1 MKKIIA
7 SALALLMLVCIVPF
21 TALAAQNATGAYSI
35 PFTDVKPDDYFFE
48 PVIWAYSE
56 GVTTG
61 TSATKFAPDAT
72 CTRGQVVTFLWR
84 AMGEPEPSSL
94 DNPFSDV
101 KATDYFFKPVL
112 WAVEQGIT
120 TGTDA
125 KHFSPNTTC
134 SNAHIL
140 TFIFRAVGTVK
151 STGNGEWYS
160 EALDW
165 AKTSG
170 LVDRTY
176 TGDFDVNAGC
186 PRANVVTYLYR
197 HIKKDTATVYVSSS
211 ADAAAADGSAQKPF
225 TTIEA
230 ARDYVRTL
238 DKSKYRAID
247 VMVGGE
253 YILSSPVEF
262 TKADSGTE
270 SCPISYIGSG
280 DTLIGGGF
288 AFTAKDFAPATGSAA
303 QYFKADA
310 KANIV
315 EIDLKQF
322 GFTKAD
328 IAAMY
333 TDSETG
339 KLVHA
344 LGNNIPLLYVD
355 GALATVARF
364 PNDEYATIDD
374 GVINSENG
382 EYSARDYFDTTTITI
397 SEEYVEGIAASFHDL
412 SKVFCIGRFS
422 SLWCNDNSRVISI
435 DGNKM
440 DVYFAG
446 GHTTKPGMFFY
457 LQNAPEMLDAPG
469 EYYVDDDAI
478 LYYYKNEG
486 FETSSFSIPKSA
498 NIFTVNGAE
507 YLTIKNFT
515 LESTKGSIVYVEAD
529 HFTLSGCDVRASGS
543 DIVLKGDYITVENNY
558 FHNFLFGVITIEG
571 GGDRTTLTPSYDLI
585 ANNEF
590 ENWGILGRT
599 YYTAVNLKNSCGVV
613 VSHNEMHDAPH
624 AAITWS
630 GNNNIF
636 EYNEIYDVCND
647 TDDAAAVYSYGD
659 SYVNYGNTMRYNYIH
674 DIRMKNE
681 RLTKVPNYP
690 YCHVSAIYWDGG
702 KAGQIAQYNILENV
716 DGSGVIGSGRDETIT
731 NNLFISCGWGLDLT
745 GWFYDEAIKRAGG
758 TAGDLAPYKD
768 NKAWQEAYPSLYK
781 LNWTYTEKSLDDPL
795 YYLSPG
801 GVTAKNNYF
810 FFDKAN
816 IQSQNAYGIGHIFQN
831 WVLESV
837 TKFSADTI
845 EETVEGVN
853 QTTFSS
859 KRSPITVEEAI
870 EQTSA
875 VTGITME
882 EFEKIG
888 RYK

>member
-1 MKKIIA
+1 MKKMLKA
-7 SALALLMLVCIVPF
+7 VLSATLALVMLLSVIPMTVSAAYNLPF
-21 TALAAQNATGAYSI
+21 S
-35 PFTDVKPDDYFFE
+35 DVTSSDYFFE

-61 TSATKFAPDAT
+61 TTASRFAPEST
-72 CTRGQVVTFLWR
+72 CTRAQVVTFLWR
-84 AMGEPEPSSL
+84 AMGKPETSSP
-94 DNPFSDV
+94 DNPFEDV
-101 KATDYFFKPVL
+101 KESDYFYKPVL
-112 WAVEQGIT
+112 WAIEKGIT
-120 TGTDA
+120 TGTSA
-125 KHFSPNTTC
+125 KRFSPDVTC
-134 SNAHIL
+134 TNAHIL
-140 TFIFRAVGTVK
+140 TFIWRAIGTVK
-151 STGNGEWYS
+151 SSSTGEWYS

-165 AKTSG
+165 ATANCLLDG
-170 LVDRTY
+170 TY
-176 TGDFDVNAGC
+176 TGDFDVNKGC
-186 PRANVVTYLYR
+186 PRANVVTYLFRY
-197 HIKKDTATVYVSSS
+197 ITADTVTVYVS
-211 ADAAAADGSAQKPF
+211 ADADAKIADGSAEKPF
-225 TTIEA
+225 TSIEA

-247 VMVGGE
+247 VMVGGKFT
-253 YILSSPVEF
+253 LSSPVEF
-262 TKADSGTE
+262 TKEDSGTE

-322 GFTKAD
+322 GITKAD

-333 TDSETG
+333 ATPETG
-339 KLVHA
+339 KLVQA

-355 GALATVARF
+355 GSLATVARE
-364 PNDEYATIDD
+364 PNDEYATITE

-382 EYSARDYFDTTTITI
+382 EYSARDYVDTTTITI
-397 SEEYVEGIAASFHDL
+397 SDEYVEGITASFHDI

-422 SLWCNDNSRVISI
+422 SLWCNDNSRVLSL

-440 DVYFAG
+440 EVYFAG
-446 GHTTKPGMFFY
+446 GHTPKPGMFFY

-469 EYYVDDDAI
+469 EYYVDDDAV
-478 LYYYKNEG
+478 LYYYKGEG
-486 FETSSFSIPKSA
+486 FETSSFSIPRSE
-498 NIFTVNGAE
+498 NLFTVNGAE

-515 LESTKGSIVYVEAD
+515 LESTKSGAVTAKAD
-529 HFTLSGCDVRASGS
+529 HFTLADCDVRASGS
-543 DIVLKGDYITVENNY
+543 DIVLSGDCITVENNY
-558 FHNFLFGVITIEG
+558 FHNFLFGVISIEG
-571 GGDRTTLTPSYDLI
+571 GGDRKTLTPSYDLI
-585 ANNEF
+585 TNNEF

-647 TDDAAAVYSYGD
+647 TDDAAAVYSYAD
-659 SYVNYGNTMRYNYIH
+659 SYINYGNTMRYNYIH

-745 GWFYDEAIKRAGG
+745 GWFYDEAIKHAGG
-758 TAGDLAPYKD
+758 TAGDLVPYKD

-781 LNWTYTEKSLDDPL
+781 LDWTYTEKSLDDPL

-801 GVTAKNNYF
+801 GVVAKNNYF
-810 FFDKAN
+810 YFDKSN
-816 IQSQNAYGIGHIFQN
+816 IRSIGTYGSGHIYQN
-831 WVLESV
+831 WILDSV
-837 TKFSADTI
+837 KKFSADTI
-845 EETVEGVN
+845 EDTVEGVN
-853 QTTFSS
+853 QTTYTS
-859 KRSPITVEEAI
+859 KRTPITAADVI
-870 EQTSA
+870 EKTSD

-882 EFEKIG
+882 EFTRIG
-888 RYK
+888 IKK

>member
-1 MKKIIA
+1 MKKIITII
-7 SALALLMLVCIVPF
+7 LTLTML
-21 TALAAQNATGAYSI
+21 LAAI
-35 PFTDVKPDDYFFE
+35 PFAAISAGAAFALPFGDVKPTDYFYE
-48 PVIWAYSE
+48 PVIWAYGE

-61 TSATKFAPDAT
+61 TTATKFAPQST
-72 CTRGQVVTFLWR
+72 CTRAQVVTFLWR
-84 AMGEPEPSSL
+84 AVGEPEPTSL
-94 DNPFSDV
+94 DNPFEDV
-101 KATDYFFKPVL
+101 KESDYFYKPVL
-112 WAVEQGIT
+112 WAIEKEIT
-120 TGTDA
+120 NGTSA
-125 KHFSPNTTC
+125 KRFSPDVTC

-140 TFIFRAVGTVK
+140 TFIFRAIGTVK
-151 STGNGEWYS
+151 STASGEWYD
-160 EALDW
+160 EAVRW
-165 AKTSG
+165 AKTNG
-170 LVDRTY
+170 LLDGTY
-176 TGDFDVNAGC
+176 SGDFDVKKGC

-197 HIKKDTATVYVSSS
+197 YIKADTLSVYVSAG
-211 ADAAAADGSAQKPF
+211 ADAKVADGSAEKPF
-225 TTIEA
+225 ASVEA
-230 ARDYVRTL
+230 ARDYVRGL
-238 DKSKYRAID
+238 DKSKYRGID
-247 VMVGGE
+247 VVIADGE
-253 YILSSPVEF
+253 YLVGEPISFE
-262 TKADSGTE
+262 KADGGTE
-270 SCPISYIGSG
+270 SCPIRYIGSG
-280 DTLIGGGF
+280 KTVFCGGF

-315 EIDLKQF
+315 QIDLKQF

-333 TDSETG
+333 TNPETG

-382 EYSARDYFDTTTITI
+382 EYSARDYVDTTTITI
-397 SEEYVEGIAASFHDL
+397 SDEYVEGIAASFHDL

-457 LQNAPEMLDAPG
+457 LQNAPEMLDSPG

-486 FETSSFSIPKSA
+486 FETSSFSIPSSA
-498 NIFTVNGAE
+498 NIFAVNGAE
-507 YLTIKNFT
+507 YLTIKNLT
-515 LESTKGSIVYVEAD
+515 LESTKSGVITAKAD
-529 HFTLSGCDVRASGS
+529 HFTLTDCDARASGS
-543 DIVLKGDYITVENNY
+543 DIVLGGDHITVENNY

-571 GGDRTTLTPSYDLI
+571 GGDRDTLTPAYDLI
-585 ANNEF
+585 TNNEF

-659 SYVNYGNTMRYNYIH
+659 SYVNYGNVMRYNYIH
-674 DIRMKNE
+674 DVHMKNE
-681 RLTKVPNYP
+681 RLMEVPNYP

-745 GWFYDEAIKRAGG
+745 GWFYDEAIKGAGG
-758 TAGDLAPYKD
+758 TAHIIDGYKG
-768 NKAWQEAYPSLYK
+768 NKEWQAAYPTLFK
-781 LNWTYTEKSLDDPL
+781 LNWTYTEASLDDPQ
-795 YYLSPG
+795 YYLSPANI
-801 GVTAKNNYF
+801 VAKDNYY

-816 IQSQNAYGIGHIFQN
+816 INCTSFYGRGNLVQNF
-831 WVLESV
+831 VLDSV
-837 TKFSADTI
+837 KKFSSDTI
-845 EETVEGVN
+845 EETTEGVN
-853 QTTFSS
+853 MTTYSS
-859 KRSPITVEEAI
+859 MRTKITVEDAI
-870 EQTSA
+870 AKAES

-882 EFEKIG
+882 DFNKIG
-888 RYK
+888 RLK